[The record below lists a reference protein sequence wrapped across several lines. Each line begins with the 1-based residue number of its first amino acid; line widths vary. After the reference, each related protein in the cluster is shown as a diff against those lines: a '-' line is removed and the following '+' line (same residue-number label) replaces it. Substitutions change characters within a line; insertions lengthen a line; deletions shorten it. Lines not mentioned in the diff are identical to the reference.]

1 MQINTDN
8 LQAKSLVKFVRKEY
22 FKENQKD
29 FAKRVGSKQSLIS
42 KYENGF
48 VSPPSELLIQC
59 MNIYIQENNIRNEYI
74 DEEITT
80 NTLVQLVQ
88 SLLCGKEQ
96 EYKRQLVAKLI
107 KILSTS

>member
-1 MQINTDN
+1 
-8 LQAKSLVKFVRKEY
+8 
-22 FKENQKD
+22 
-29 FAKRVGSKQSLIS
+29 
-42 KYENGF
+42 
-48 VSPPSELLIQC
+48 
-59 MNIYIQENNIRNEYI
+59 MNIYMRKKNIRDENI

-80 NTLVQLVQ
+80 NTLVNLVQ